1 MKTNGMFYFHKND
14 RMVVCFLVAVA
25 AVIIGVIYL
34 IDDKGS
40 ICTKDMHAASTAEK
54 GGRNGI

>member
-14 RMVVCFLVAVA
+14 RMVVCFLVAVV

-40 ICTKDMHAASTAEK
+40 TCTKDMNAASTAETS
-54 GGRNGI
+54 